1 MLAALVPSLPLS
13 FSERAARVVVRA
25 HSGLLVWE
33 PQGLIVAIG
42 ALSIIGALFLKM
54 RPWGACRRAGRGG
67 GRQVKPRRRLF
78 LCPYRLFQS
87 PYRLIGRSHSRI
99 HGLLRKQRRFPRILA
114 GNYHYAGR
122 SNPQFATNRQ
132 AQGGPPAAAAYAS
145 TYVSIRQGIRQHTS
159 ASRGPL
165 IGFVFPFLFATWSA
179 CCRDTLHVSI
189 RQRMR
194 QHTSACTHHLER
206 ILLLLARDTLRF
218 CSVAKSPRACC
229 YFYSYFYFFYFF
241 VLTTWNAYSC
251 CCSIAARCC
260 APA

>member
-1 MLAALVPSLPLS
+1 MYVYVNIAIELYCIRDMLNFFYKKKTKNPRVLAALVPSLALS

-78 LCPYRLFQS
+78 LCPYHLFQS
-87 PYRLIGRSHSRI
+87 PYRLIGRSRSRT

-114 GNYHYAGR
+114 GNYHYSGR

-145 TYVSIRQGIRQHTS
+145 AYVSIRQGIRQGIRQHTS

-165 IGFVFPFLFATWSA
+165 IV
-179 CCRDTLHVSI
+179 
-189 RQRMR
+189 
-194 QHTSACTHHLER
+194 
-206 ILLLLARDTLRF
+206 
-218 CSVAKSPRACC
+218 
-229 YFYSYFYFFYFF
+229 FYFFFLSFLFF
-241 VLTTWNAYSC
+241 SPLGTL
-251 CCSIAARCC
+251 AAATRYT
-260 APA
+260 